1 LETLIQRVQNRGY
14 DYKDAAEMR
23 HHFDFEKIKNVFAIR
38 ADVKEITVNTDNM
51 TSEDVVN
58 EILRHLNS
66 EH

>member
-1 LETLIQRVQNRGY
+1 
-14 DYKDAAEMR
+14 MR
-23 HHFDFEKIKNVFAIR
+23 RHFSDFEKIKNVFAIR